1 MNGESSVR
9 NDVLGER
16 CSGDVARAR
25 PGASLARRGEPSVV
39 RGDDVALLLVSQ
51 AVGVGKRAER
61 GTHVLQ
67 GLRGRSALCTS
78 PAAIPAFE
86 ATSGE
91 QSSTLRPPPATGRRL
106 FPLGRPSGEQDSIRS
121 VVPGQETDPRFL
133 RRETLEKPEIENE
146 CRRTAVRMEGV
157 SAPFARITCCDVA
170 LMWQPPRGPGRGGGT
185 PGPRGGCLFGQPRRP
200 PPCTPPALSGSP
212 AASPSE
218 APPWRWS
225 CRPAKGSKSSGAIA

>member
-1 MNGESSVR
+1 MDTLRPRSDANRGTGEWLVPGPAHGSNAVR
-9 NDVLGER
+9 PGVKDAALPGSPRSRER
-16 CSGDVARAR
+16 CRLREWGELR
-25 PGASLARRGEPSVV
+25 PQRCAQRKVLRVTQRGLALVHPLRDAGEPSVV

-61 GTHVLQ
+61 GTHSFQ

-86 ATSGE
+86 AASGGAALDPSTTSRNGK
-91 QSSTLRPPPATGRRL
+91 RL

-157 SAPFARITCCDVA
+157 SSPSGRITCCEVA
-170 LMWQPPRGPGRGGGT
+170 LMWPAGQQPT
-185 PGPRGGCLFGQPRRP
+185 RRP
-200 PPCTPPALSGSP
+200 L
-212 AASPSE
+212 
-218 APPWRWS
+218 
-225 CRPAKGSKSSGAIA
+225 